1 MELHSLKEQ
10 LKTQYPY
17 RTELH
22 AHCSPASPCGD
33 LPPEEVIRIFHESG
47 YSGLA
52 LTNHFFPA
60 LSQQLLGEM
69 NKEKYLDMYFDNFH
83 RACEAG
89 EKLGMKVWLGA
100 ELRWC
105 SQGDSDYL
113 IYGVDETMLRE
124 IYDYLDADAA
134 TFVRDCKSEKSFFI
148 QAHPF
153 RNGCTALDAGLL
165 DGVEV
170 FNMHPNHNSRPALA
184 AKHYQDSGLKIMLGT
199 DYHHP
204 GHHNLSATRMC
215 TLPEDSFELASY
227 LKQGN
232 YVMEVGE
239 SIILP

>member
-1 MELHSLKEQ
+1 MDLNSLKEQ
-10 LKTQYPY
+10 LKNQYPY

-33 LPPEEVIRIFHESG
+33 LPPEEVVRIFYESG

-52 LTNHFFPA
+52 LTNHFFPN
-60 LSQQLLGEM
+60 LSKQILGEM
-69 NKEKYLDMYFDNFH
+69 NKEKYLDMYFDNFY
-83 RACEAG
+83 RAHETG
-89 EKLGMKVWLGA
+89 EKLGIKVWLGA

-105 SQGDSDYL
+105 SEGDSDYL
-113 IYGVDETMLRE
+113 IYGVDESMLRE
-124 IYDYLDADAA
+124 IFDYLYADPA
-134 TFVRDCKSEKSFFI
+134 TFIRDCKSEKSFFI

-170 FNMHPNHNSRPALA
+170 FNMHPNHNSRPAFA
-184 AKHYQDSGLKIMLGT
+184 ARHYQGSGLKVMLGT

-204 GHHNLSATRMC
+204 GHHNLSATRMS
-215 TLPEDSFELASY
+215 TLPQDSFELAQY

-232 YVMEVGE
+232 YIMEVGE